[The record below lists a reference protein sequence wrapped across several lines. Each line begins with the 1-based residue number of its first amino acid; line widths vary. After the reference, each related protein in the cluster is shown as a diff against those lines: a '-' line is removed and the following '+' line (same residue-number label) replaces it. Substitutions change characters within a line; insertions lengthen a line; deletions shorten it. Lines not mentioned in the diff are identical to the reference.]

1 MPPSLRPSN
10 KILCGEI
17 RCQLFILKSSFSVSS
32 IFFMVYSLPESEYF
46 VSGVLS
52 VVFPFHWPTYCSTGS
67 EGGRLVSLQE
77 ESEKARAQSAA
88 INRCFIVIWFLDGL
102 VKLCRNVRK
111 NGFVFQKTFTYYFS
125 KKSEKL
131 VIKPLTFNR

>member
-111 NGFVFQKTFTYYFS
+111 TALFF
-125 KKSEKL
+125 KKLLLIIFPKNPKNWSL
-131 VIKPLTFNR
+131 SP